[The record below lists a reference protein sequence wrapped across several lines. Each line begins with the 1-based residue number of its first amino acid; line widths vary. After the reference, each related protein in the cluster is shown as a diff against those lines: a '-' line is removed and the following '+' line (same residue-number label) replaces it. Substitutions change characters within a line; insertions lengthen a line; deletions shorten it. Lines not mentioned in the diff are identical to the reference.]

1 MQYWWLGHYEEGDK
15 IIADLDVV
23 NKEYANITTSLA
35 CVLNDI

>member
-1 MQYWWLGHYEEGDK
+1 MRKEIKLLQV
-15 IIADLDVV
+15 DLDVV